1 MRNTVPSEHSEAV
14 AAGYVG
20 IGQAARVS
28 GVSAKMVRHYEE
40 IGLVPAP
47 GRTAAGYRIYRPR
60 DVHTLRFVKRA
71 RDLGFTMPEIKK
83 LLALWNDR
91 RRASADVKRLATKH
105 ASDLERR
112 IAELDAM
119 RRTLLQLAHRC
130 HGDHRPDC
138 PILDDLA
145 GPERP

>member
-1 MRNTVPSEHSEAV
+1 MHTRIPQEHAEAV

-20 IGQAARVS
+20 IGAAARAS
-28 GVSAKMVRHYEE
+28 GVSAKMLRHYED
-40 IGLVPAP
+40 IGLVPPP

-60 DVHTLRFVKRA
+60 EVHTLRFVKRA
-71 RDLGFTMPEIKK
+71 RDLGFSMPEIKK

-91 RRASADVKRLATKH
+91 RRASADVKRLAAKH
-105 ASDLERR
+105 AADLERR

-119 RRTLLQLAHRC
+119 RRSLLELAHRC
-130 HGDHRPDC
+130 HGDRRPEC

-145 GPERP
+145 GRERS

>member
-1 MRNTVPSEHSEAV
+1 MQTRVPQEHSKAL
-14 AAGYVG
+14 ASGYVG
-20 IGQAARVS
+20 IGAAARAS
-28 GVSAKMVRHYEE
+28 GVSAKMLRHYEE

-60 DVHTLRFVKRA
+60 DIHALRFVKRA
-71 RDLGFTMPEIKK
+71 RDLGFTMQEIAK

-91 RRASADVKRLATKH
+91 RRASADVKRLATQH
-105 ASDLERR
+105 AAGLGRK

-119 RRTLLQLAHRC
+119 RRTLLELAHRC
-130 HGDHRPDC
+130 HGDKRPDC

-145 GPERP
+145 GPEHS